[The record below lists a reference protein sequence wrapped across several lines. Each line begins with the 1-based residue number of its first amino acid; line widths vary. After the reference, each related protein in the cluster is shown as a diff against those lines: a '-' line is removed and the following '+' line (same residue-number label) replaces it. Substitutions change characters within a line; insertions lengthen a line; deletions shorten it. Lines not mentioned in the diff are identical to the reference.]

1 MQSAIYL
8 IASVGKIKIG
18 YSKNPWKRY
27 RQLCTGAASPMALIA
42 TVYCY
47 DAPAAEKF
55 LHNHFKE
62 HRAKG
67 EWFNVGVSE
76 IISAIG
82 DNNLSNMGKPGSS
95 IKKII
100 EPTEE
105 IDSFHP
111 FDCKEDKDDAKELGM
126 DYQEYY
132 EYMTKDVV
140 TDEEMT
146 SFFDDLRGEISAD

>member
-1 MQSAIYL
+1 MNAAIYL

-67 EWFNVGVSE
+67 EWFNIRASE
-76 IISAIG
+76 ALVVIG
-82 DNNLSNMGKPGSS
+82 RNNLIGGKSKPCYTKPETAAS
-95 IKKII
+95 I
-100 EPTEE
+100 EGNRQVTPEE
-105 IDSFHP
+105 SAAF
-111 FDCKEDKDDAKELGM
+111 FKDMKAM
-126 DYQEYY
+126 F
-132 EYMTKDVV
+132 KD
-140 TDEEMT
+140 
-146 SFFDDLRGEISAD
+146 